1 MLEHVVVTRDVLE
14 VPLSCFLGRQHII
27 KEEDIPEDEARD
39 ALVVCPVVQLYKICL
54 PQKLI
59 LRQYFQENRN
69 SRRCFL
75 VLRISFPGIGP
86 CAYPLPRPPTSWP
99 SYFSSLAWL
108 PESSRQAL
116 HNIPFQDYWF
126 DPHTTYGSFINKAC
140 VTQNE
145 NGRATSSQPSS
156 NYISGSAV
164 CYKHEE
170 VAIKSIVPFHFRAT
184 KIPFLKSF
192 SRAVCLV
199 CGLILKILYVML
211 SKNWQLELKLLYN
224 VWKLF

>member
-1 MLEHVVVTRDVLE
+1 MF
-14 VPLSCFLGRQHII
+14 SCT
-27 KEEDIPEDEARD
+27 
-39 ALVVCPVVQLYKICL
+39 
-54 PQKLI
+54 
-59 LRQYFQENRN
+59 ENQF
-69 SRRCFL
+69 SGKT
-75 VLRISFPGIGP
+75 SFYAIGP

-99 SYFSSLAWL
+99 SYFSSPAWL

-126 DPHTTYGSFINKAC
+126 DPHTTYSSFINKAC

-170 VAIKSIVPFHFRAT
+170 VAIKSSVPLHFRMT

-192 SRAVCLV
+192 SRAVCLSMWV
-199 CGLILKILYVML
+199 NPWIDDETTEDDFVG
-211 SKNWQLELKLLYN
+211 
-224 VWKLF
+224 FHAT